1 MPNFSFLACLE
12 VAEKFVVGGGGGVD
26 LTYSLEKLSYVVRFH
41 YVVDM
46 VDLNT
51 WAILREKKWNNS
63 AFTGGWLGWLGRQ
76 IFILEKTEKYWS
88 FSKKK
93 STVFDFT
100 SGWLG
105 WLHFL
110 GIK

>member
-1 MPNFSFLACLE
+1 MWLTWLTWILE
-12 VAEKFVVGGGGGVD
+12 PFWEK
-26 LTYSLEKLSYVVRFH
+26 
-41 YVVDM
+41 
-46 VDLNT
+46 
-51 WAILREKKWNNS
+51 KKWNNS

-76 IFILEKTEKYWS
+76 IFILDKTEKYWS

-110 GIK
+110 GKKLRKKNMCYVPFNGWLGWLHFLRKSWA